1 MINIL
6 VKFTK
11 ARANVCKLDDY
22 NYLLVTEGG
31 ANLEDLISRLRLPH
45 HAGRLIISTD
55 PDAELMQAHF
65 QATKVNWNSYQV
77 AQIDDV
83 LYQEIAG
90 LLREIKK
97 EMLTNVD

>member
-6 VKFTK
+6 VKFTNV
-11 ARANVCKLDDY
+11 RANVCKLDNC
-22 NYLLVTEGG
+22 NYLLVSEGE

-55 PDAELMQAHF
+55 LDAELMQVHF